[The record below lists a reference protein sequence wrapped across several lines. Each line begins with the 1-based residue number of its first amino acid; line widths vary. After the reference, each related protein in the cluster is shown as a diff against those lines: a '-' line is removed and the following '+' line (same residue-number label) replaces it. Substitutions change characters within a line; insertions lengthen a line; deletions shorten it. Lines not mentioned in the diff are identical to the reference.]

1 MTIHSAGSY
10 SRSCF
15 GCVKTKGVFS
25 PRTIPCFPAFYHKFA
40 LKINHMRNILIATG
54 ILISVFQSTA
64 QRLEHTDVLLF
75 TMQKT
80 ADSMW
85 QPTAPRFLTA
95 FNSRGYNN
103 QPAFFS
109 NNEVYLTV
117 QVPGDTTQTD
127 IYALDLLIKT
137 QTRVTATPT
146 TAEYSPTLM
155 PGGRRFSAVRVEADG
170 NQRLWSFPLDRS
182 DNGHPEFPRILN
194 VGYHCWLRDTLA
206 ALFIVGDD
214 GAAHTL
220 GTAGVRGQQFLRIA
234 SNVGRCLQTLP
245 DGKLV
250 FVTKTTDKTSF
261 LKTWNPQKPI
271 PEIVVI
277 MLPGSEDFAVMPDGT
292 YISGNKSKLYQ
303 FKPGKNT
310 DWKEIADL
318 SKYGVKNITRLAAS
332 KDGKLTVVVN

>member
-1 MTIHSAGSY
+1 
-10 SRSCF
+10 
-15 GCVKTKGVFS
+15 
-25 PRTIPCFPAFYHKFA
+25 
-40 LKINHMRNILIATG
+40 MRNIFSLLAIIGAV
-54 ILISVFQSTA
+54 LPAAA
-64 QRLEHTDVLLF
+64 QRLDHTDLLLF
-75 TMQKT
+75 SMQKT

-85 QPTAPRFLTA
+85 QATAPRFLTA
-95 FNSRGYNN
+95 FNPHGYNN

-109 NNEVYLTV
+109 NNELYLTV
-117 QVPGDTTQTD
+117 QMAGDTTQTD
-127 IYALDLLIKT
+127 IYALDVWVKT
-137 QTRVTATPT
+137 QTRITATPA

-155 PGGRRFSAVRVEADG
+155 PGGRRFSAVRVEEDG

-182 DNGHPEFPRILN
+182 DNGRPEFPGILN

-214 GAAHTL
+214 GAMHTL
-220 GTAGVRGQQFLRIA
+220 GTAGTRGQNFQRIA

-245 DGKLV
+245 DGRLA
-250 FVTKTTDKTSF
+250 FVTKTTDKTWF

-277 MLPGSEDFAVMPDGT
+277 MLPGSEDFALLPDGT
-292 YISGNKSKLYQ
+292 YISGSKSKLYQ
-303 FKPGKNT
+303 FKPGRNT

-332 KDGKLTVVVN
+332 KDGKLAVVVN